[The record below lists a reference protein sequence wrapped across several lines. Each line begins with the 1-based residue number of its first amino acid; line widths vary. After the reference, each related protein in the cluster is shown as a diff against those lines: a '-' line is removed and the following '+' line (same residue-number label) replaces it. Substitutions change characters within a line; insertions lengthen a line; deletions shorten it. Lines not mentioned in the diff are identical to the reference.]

1 MRQSWMSNFRK
12 RLAVPKTEKSREIP
26 WMSNFRKRLAVPK
39 TKENAVKQP
48 QKQQNYP
55 RGRSSQRS
63 LVRPQKQQNYPR
75 GRSSGPTQNL
85 HNFEIAIAFWEC
97 YNYKEEGTLWT

>member
-1 MRQSWMSNFRK
+1 MRQSWMSNSRK

-55 RGRSSQRS
+55 RGRLSTEAAKLPQRS
-63 LVRPQKQQNYPR
+63 LVRPNTK
-75 GRSSGPTQNL
+75 ST
-85 HNFEIAIAFWEC
+85 
-97 YNYKEEGTLWT
+97 

>member
-1 MRQSWMSNFRK
+1 MTGLKKMTSQAMRQSWMSNSRK

-26 WMSNFRKRLAVPK
+26 WMSNFRKLLAVPK
-39 TKENAVKQP
+39 TKENAVKQ
-48 QKQQNYP
+48 
-55 RGRSSQRS
+55 
-63 LVRPQKQQNYPR
+63 PQKQQNYPR